1 MKKSKFIKSS
11 IILIIGG
18 FLTKVLGMLVKI
30 VLTRKIGTHGIG
42 LYSLISPTFLLLIS
56 ISGMGLTTALNVLI
70 STNKYNVK
78 NLMIYS
84 LFISL
89 SIDIAII
96 LILLF
101 FSHFIAS
108 QLLHNDILYLPLLSM
123 GFVLP
128 FITISNIFRSY
139 FFSKE
144 RMLPHVISNV
154 LEDLIKLLLI
164 YYLIDKFI
172 FKDEL
177 SITFII
183 LTNIFS
189 ELSSILIFLHKFPK
203 FNITKQDLK
212 FNPSNMKAIFK
223 IAFPTTI
230 SRLIGSITYFLEP
243 IILTYTLT
251 KIGYSNNYIV
261 KEYGIINGYVLPIIL
276 LPSFLMNAISQALIP
291 SITKNY
297 IEKKYKELSNR
308 LTQAISISLILGII
322 FTLILITN
330 SKLILK
336 LMYNTNEGINYIRI
350 LAPLFIFHY
359 IEQPLL
365 STLQAMNKASENMK
379 ISTVNMFIRT
389 IGLAILCTLNIKF
402 YGLIIVIG
410 INIIFTCSYA
420 WLKINKI
427 LKKETIN

>member
-251 KIGYSNNYIV
+251 KIGYTNNYIV

-297 IEKKYKELSNR
+297 IEKKFKELSNR

-336 LMYNTNEGINYIRI
+336 LMYNTNEGINYIKI

-402 YGLIIVIG
+402 YGLIIAIG

-427 LKKETIN
+427 LKKKL